1 VQGGPR
7 GCTRIS
13 HFLPYTKVESDKM
26 LLVSCDSQQQGRW
39 RTRGVRM
46 LPETSRPAASEVH
59 DEGVFVVAGVVGRD
73 NGDGDDG
80 TCACGSSRAHAAMSC
95 SRSSCKL
102 GDFLK

>member
-1 VQGGPR
+1 MTGV
-7 GCTRIS
+7 S
-13 HFLPYTKVESDKM
+13 YTKVESDKM
-26 LLVSCDSQQQGRW
+26 LLVSCDSQQQGR

-80 TCACGSSRAHAAMSC
+80 TCACGSSRCNVM
-95 SRSSCKL
+95 
-102 GDFLK
+102 LKVIAQVG